1 MIKRYPILILLLGLL
16 PVPAQTFAQER
27 GPGGPVGKRGDG
39 EFSTLSLVL
48 SRSPILEPD
57 SSQVGIYTKI
67 ALDQL
72 VFVRYGDKF
81 RARYEISIFA
91 LDEDDRVRGTL
102 IREGE
107 VIKAEFKDAK
117 SSEQYHYSSAK
128 LVLPTGKYEIVTHLV
143 DLDNRRRHTARKDLE
158 IVSYP
163 ADQLALGDVMLVPA
177 IEGEPGEAP
186 RVIPLIKNEITDEVD
201 SVNLYLVIRNPYP
214 ESIQAPLEYNLK
226 KDGEIIATLHDTLSL
241 DSPITSH
248 MIPLGTRELKA
259 RDYTVTVRVQADTQ
273 EVEQTIP
280 ILIVRTGISRLIEDV
295 DTAIEQT
302 RYVASG
308 RQIKNMR
315 NADEDEREDEFLAFW
330 AKLDPTPATPKNELM
345 DEYYGRVA
353 YANAHFRSY
362 ESGWKSDMGM
372 VYIIY
377 GPPDDIERHPWD
389 VQNKPY
395 QIWTYYEKGS
405 RRFVFV
411 DINLFGDYRLVT
423 PLYPNR

>member
-1 MIKRYPILILLLGLL
+1 M
-16 PVPAQTFAQER
+16 
-27 GPGGPVGKRGDG
+27 GKRGDG
-39 EFSTLSLVL
+39 EFSTLALTL
-48 SRSPILEPD
+48 SRSPVVQPD
-57 SSQVGIYTKI
+57 SIQVSIYTKI

-72 VFVRYGDKF
+72 VFVRYEDKF

-91 LDEDDRVRGTL
+91 IDEDERVRGTL

-107 VIKAEFKDAK
+107 VIKAEFKDTK
-117 SSEQYHYSSAK
+117 SSEQYYYSSTNM
-128 LVLPTGKYEIVTHLV
+128 VLPTGKYEIVTHLV
-143 DLDNRRRHTARKDLE
+143 DLDNRRRHTAREEIE

-163 ADQLALGDVMLVPA
+163 SDQLALGDVMLVSEV
-177 IEGEPGEAP
+177 EGERGGGP
-186 RVIPLIKNEITDEVD
+186 RVMPLMMNEITDDVD
-201 SVNLYLVIRNPYP
+201 SVYLYLVIRNPYP

-226 KDGEIIATLHDTLSL
+226 KDDEVITTLYDTLSL

-248 MIPLGTRELKA
+248 MIPLDTRELKA

-280 ILIVRTGISRLIEDV
+280 VLIVRTGFSRLIEDV
-295 DTAIEQT
+295 ETAIEQT

-315 NADEDEREDEFLAFW
+315 NADEGKKEDEFLAFW
-330 AKLDPTPATPKNELM
+330 ATLDPTPATPKNELM

-353 YANAHFRSY
+353 YANAHFRSF
-362 ESGWKSDMGM
+362 ESGWKTDMGM
-372 VYIIY
+372 VFIIY

-389 VQNKPY
+389 VQSKPY
-395 QIWTYYEKGS
+395 QIWTYYEKGG

-411 DINLFGDYRLVT
+411 DLNLFGDYRLVT
-423 PLYPNR
+423 PLYPNQ

>member
-1 MIKRYPILILLLGLL
+1 M
-16 PVPAQTFAQER
+16 
-27 GPGGPVGKRGDG
+27 GKRGDG
-39 EFSTLSLVL
+39 KLSTLGLAV
-48 SRSPILEPD
+48 SRLPVSQPD
-57 SSQVGIYTKI
+57 SIQVSIYTKI

-72 VFVRYGDKF
+72 VFVRYEDKF

-91 LDEDDRVRGTL
+91 IDEDERVRGTL
-102 IREGE
+102 IWEGE
-107 VIKAEFKDAK
+107 VIKTKFKDTK
-117 SSEQYHYSSAK
+117 SSEQYDYSSANM
-128 LVLPTGKYEIVTHLV
+128 VLPTGKYEIVTHLV

-163 ADQLALGDVMLVPA
+163 SDQLALGDVILVSEV
-177 IEGEPGEAP
+177 EGQPGESL
-186 RVIPLIKNEITDEVD
+186 RMMPLIMNEITDDVD
-201 SVNLYLVIRNPYP
+201 SVYLYLVIRNPYP

-226 KDGEIIATLHDTLSL
+226 KGDEVVATLHDTLSL
-241 DSPITSH
+241 DSSITTH
-248 MIPLGTRELKA
+248 MIPLDTRELKA

-280 ILIVRTGISRLIEDV
+280 VLIVRSGFSSLIEDV

-308 RQIKNMR
+308 RQIKKMR
-315 NADEDEREDEFLAFW
+315 NADEGEKEEAFLAFW
-330 AKLDPTPATPKNELM
+330 AALDPTPATPKNELM

-362 ESGWKSDMGM
+362 GSGWKTDMGM

-389 VQNKPY
+389 VNSKPY
-395 QIWTYYEKGS
+395 EIWTYYEKGS
-405 RRFVFV
+405 RRFVFI
-411 DINLFGDYRLVT
+411 DLNLFGDYRLVT
-423 PLYPNR
+423 PLYPNQ